1 MEPLNLFQFFLLFVM
16 GQGLF
21 LTFMLFTMKKG
32 DRAANRL
39 LACAVFLMT
48 YYTFSFFLNDT
59 GYKWY
64 TGTLILS
71 GYSIVPLIPV
81 VFYLYL
87 KRLTDNQ
94 PLEKLFPHFIPFII
108 QFLYWLPHNTDGFY
122 GVISTEVIDAYYPYL
137 VVRIGSGMH
146 ILLFIA
152 YTNATFRKLDFQQIP
167 KEKVGWLKKIRLLF
181 LVLGIT
187 FIAGTLLLWT
197 VDLLIARHIF
207 FTFISFFIYLIGYYG
222 YAQADILFEV
232 VRKLKPKYQSSKLTP
247 TRSKGIYLD
256 LLNLMD
262 SEKLYLS
269 ANIKLAEVATRLEIT
284 PHDLSR
290 AINENYGGSFL
301 DFINKYRVDEAKN
314 ILTGSERPKMFAVAL
329 DSGFGNKVSFYKNFK
344 KFTGA
349 LPSEFVNE

>member
-21 LTFMLFTMKKG
+21 LTLILYAMKKG
-32 DRAANRL
+32 DRIANRL
-39 LACAVFLMT
+39 LAGAVLLMT

-64 TGTLILS
+64 TGTLFLS

-81 VFYLYL
+81 TFYLYL
-87 KRLTDNQ
+87 RRLATGN
-94 PLEKLFPHFIPFII
+94 PLQGLFPHFIPFIV
-108 QFLYWLPHNTDGFY
+108 QFLCWLPHNTDGFY
-122 GVISTEVIDAYYPYL
+122 GTISLEIIDAYYPYS
-137 VVRIGSGMH
+137 VVRVGSGVHM
-146 ILLFIA
+146 LLFIIYGFA
-152 YTNATFRKLDFQQIP
+152 ISRLDFRTIP
-167 KEKVGWLKKIRLLF
+167 LERAGWIKKIRLLYVI
-181 LVLGIT
+181 LT
-187 FIAGTLLLWT
+187 IAFTCGTLLLWT
-197 VDLLIARHIF
+197 TDLTIARHVF

-222 YAQADILFEV
+222 YAQSDILFDV
-232 VRKLKPKYQSSKLTP
+232 ARKLRPKYQSSKLTP
-247 TRSKGIYLD
+247 TRSKGIYMDLLD
-256 LLNLMD
+256 LMNK
-262 SEKLYLS
+262 EKLYLK
-269 ANIKLAEVATRLEIT
+269 ANIKLAEVAARLDIT

-290 AINENYGGSFL
+290 AINENYSGSFL